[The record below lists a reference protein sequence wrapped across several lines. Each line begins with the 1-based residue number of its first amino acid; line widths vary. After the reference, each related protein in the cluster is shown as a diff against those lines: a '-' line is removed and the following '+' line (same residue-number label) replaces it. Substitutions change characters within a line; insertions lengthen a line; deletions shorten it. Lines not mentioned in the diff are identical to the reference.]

1 MTEEEKA
8 FLEGEI
14 NRQYQWYNRGS
25 KLWSAVHHWSLA
37 VSALLSALATLVLK
51 SEWIKTL
58 VVTTLAASGGFGRK
72 WQANRRSRGRMD
84 QVKIDFS
91 NPEADAKKIRESL
104 KDIIK
109 EHDDS
114 IIGSTVNSTV
124 IAAQHSSA
132 PISQNRVMSTRQR
145 RRIQDP
151 TPGFRI

>member
-8 FLEGEI
+8 FLESEI

-37 VSALLSALATLVLK
+37 VSAFLLSALATLVLK

-58 VVTTLAASGGFGRK
+58 VVTYRDNVAAGLAAAATLVTTLAASGGFGRK

-91 NPEADAKKIRESL
+91 NPKTDPQKIREDL
-104 KDIIK
+104 KTIIQQ
-109 EHDDS
+109 HNDS
-114 IIGSTVNSTV
+114 IIGSTNE
-124 IAAQHSSA
+124 
-132 PISQNRVMSTRQR
+132 
-145 RRIQDP
+145 
-151 TPGFRI
+151 

>member
-8 FLEGEI
+8 FLESEI

-51 SEWIKTL
+51 SEWVNTFVVTYRDDVAAGLAAAATL
-58 VVTTLAASGGFGRK
+58 VTTLAASGGFGKK

-91 NPEADAKKIRESL
+91 SPKADPQRIREDL
-104 KDIIK
+104 KAIIK
-109 EHDDS
+109 QHDDS
-114 IIGSTVNSTV
+114 IIGSTNE
-124 IAAQHSSA
+124 
-132 PISQNRVMSTRQR
+132 
-145 RRIQDP
+145 
-151 TPGFRI
+151 